1 MRRRGFLTG
10 LGGAAVLPLVARAQ
24 QLTLPVIGF
33 LSSRSPGESA
43 AVVAAFREGLREI
56 GFVEGDNVVIAF
68 RWAEGR
74 YDRLPTLAAELV
86 GLRVAALLVA
96 GGSPAAVAAKAA
108 TSTIPIV
115 VSSANELVRQ
125 GLVASLNRPGG
136 NITGMSAFNAALSA
150 KRLELVHEML
160 PAAGR
165 FAYLVNPSNPSIDI
179 ETNGALTAAATLG
192 LKLDIINASSESELA
207 AAFAAATSLGAR
219 AFIVSGDPYFD
230 SQRERLVALA
240 AEHAMPSNFAWR
252 EYVLAGGLMSYGNS
266 LPDAYRQAG
275 IYVGRILKGE
285 KPGDLP
291 VMQPSKFHLALNFKT
306 AKSLGIQFP
315 PTLLARADEVIE

>member
-1 MRRRGFLTG
+1 MRRREFLG
-10 LGGAAVLPLVARAQ
+10 VLGVAATWPIVTQGQ
-24 QLTLPVIGF
+24 QPAMPVIGF

-240 AEHAMPSNFAWR
+240 AEHAMPSNYAWR
-252 EYVLAGGLMSYGNS
+252 EYVMAGGLMSYGNS

-291 VMQPSKFHLALNFKT
+291 VMQPSKFHLALNLKT